1 MEIYRMRVVER
12 KGYDMETTM
21 MNVRAYREEDIP
33 AMIQI
38 WNEVVEEGVAFPQE
52 DFLEERTGTAFL
64 QSKAIAGLRSRER
77 AGKF

>member
-12 KGYDMETTM
+12 KGYDMETAM

-52 DFLEERTGTAFL
+52 DFLEERTGDRK
-64 QSKAIAGLRSRER
+64 SVV
-77 AGKF
+77 

>member
-12 KGYDMETTM
+12 KGYDMETAM

-38 WNEVVEEGVAFPQE
+38 W
-52 DFLEERTGTAFL
+52 LSL
-64 QSKAIAGLRSRER
+64 IHI
-77 AGKF
+77 